1 MRIVITESQAKHL
14 IEDLYNPLDNEV
26 VTYSNRIEPSEGDV
40 NEQNILDRIKTGAQ
54 NLYKDFDKSVKSN
67 PMLNNSKMMGSGPA
81 GSAIGSLQMD
91 PHTRNSILEAI
102 LSVVPVA
109 GPFLAAAVGLDDAHK
124 YYQEGNKREAII
136 VGVLSALPLVSQIAN
151 KFPIIK
157 QLGEKGMNTLAE
169 KIVGGNS
176 LLTQAEASVMN
187 IINNNSN
194 FITNQ
199 IKTIANSPVTKH
211 GVDYA
216 MNQVGQKVI
225 EKGVGN
231 LYDLNR

>member
-40 NEQNILDRIKTGAQ
+40 KEQNILDRIKTGSQ
-54 NLYKDFDKSVKSN
+54 NLYKDFDNSIKSN
-67 PMLNNSKMMGSGPA
+67 PMLNNSKMMGGGPA

-91 PHTRNSILEAI
+91 PHTRNSILEA
-102 LSVVPVA
+102 LWSVVPVV
-109 GPFLAAAVGLDDAHK
+109 GPFISAVVGVDDAHK
-124 YYQEGNKREAII
+124 YYNEGNKKEAVI
-136 VGVLSALPLVSQIAN
+136 VGVLSVLPLVGQIAS

-157 QLGEKGMNTLAE
+157 ELGQKGMNILAG
-169 KIVGGNS
+169 KLVNGNG
-176 LLTQAEASVMN
+176 LLSQAEASVMN